1 MINGSFF
8 IISIVWILY
17 GIAGRSGIMLVPKKC
32 RGYVWT
38 EDWKH
43 CMGTAY
49 LLLGVPWLLFGLAC
63 RALSLDL
70 GWGESCVILLVLASP
85 SFIYG
90 CVIDRKY
97 KRLRDK
103 D

>member
-8 IISIVWILY
+8 IFCIVWILY

-38 EDWKH
+38 EDWKRSR
-43 CMGTAY
+43 GTAY
-49 LLLGVPWLLFGLAC
+49 LLLGVPWLLFGLVC
-63 RALSLDL
+63 RVLSLDL
-70 GWGESCVILLVLASP
+70 GRGVTCVILLVLAAP
-85 SFIYG
+85 SCIHGY
-90 CVIDRKY
+90 VIDRRF
-97 KRLRDK
+97 KRLREK

>member
-43 CMGTAY
+43 SMGTAY
-49 LLLGVPWLLFGLAC
+49 LLLGVL
-63 RALSLDL
+63 
-70 GWGESCVILLVLASP
+70 
-85 SFIYG
+85 
-90 CVIDRKY
+90 
-97 KRLRDK
+97 
-103 D
+103 

>member
-8 IISIVWILY
+8 IFCIVWILY

-38 EDWKH
+38 EDWKRSR
-43 CMGTAY
+43 GTAY
-49 LLLGVPWLLFGLAC
+49 LLLGVPWLLFGLVC
-63 RALSLDL
+63 RVLSLDL
-70 GWGESCVILLVLASP
+70 GWGVTCVIQLVLAAP
-85 SFIYG
+85 SLIYG
-90 CVIDRKY
+90 CVTDRKY
-97 KRLRDK
+97 KRLREK

>member
-8 IISIVWILY
+8 VISIFWILY

-43 CMGTAY
+43 GMGTAY
-49 LLLGVPWLLFGLAC
+49 LLLGVPWLLFGLVY
-63 RALSLDL
+63 RVLSLDL
-70 GWGESCVILLVLASP
+70 GRGVTCVILLVLAAP
-85 SFIYG
+85 SFIHGY
-90 CVIDRKY
+90 VIDRRF
-97 KRLRDK
+97 KRLREK